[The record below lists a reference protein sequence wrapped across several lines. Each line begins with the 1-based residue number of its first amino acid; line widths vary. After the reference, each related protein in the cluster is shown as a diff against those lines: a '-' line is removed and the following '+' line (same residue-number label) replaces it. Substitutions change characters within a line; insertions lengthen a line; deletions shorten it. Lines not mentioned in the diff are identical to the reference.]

1 MLRAGRRRSPAA
13 PLAPPRQT
21 GRGSLAV
28 ETGDRRRSNQELPAG
43 RAVDGTCVP
52 PPETRDPPARIGR
65 TGTSR
70 PAGPAAP
77 RTPGQGAGADE
88 KRDAHEQADDAPG
101 LAPLDAA
108 ALDGLDAGATIGAT
122 SRAWAAPDAG
132 WGNAAGAAGLAEPH
146 DSADVICSPAAL
158 A

>member
-1 MLRAGRRRSPAA
+1 MAGASDTRNPRSAGSDRSGQD
-13 PLAPPRQT
+13 LAPRQT
-21 GRGSLAV
+21 GGA
-28 ETGDRRRSNQELPAG
+28 
-43 RAVDGTCVP
+43 
-52 PPETRDPPARIGR
+52 
-65 TGTSR
+65 
-70 PAGPAAP
+70 

-132 WGNAAGAAGLAEPH
+132 WANAAGAAGLAEPH